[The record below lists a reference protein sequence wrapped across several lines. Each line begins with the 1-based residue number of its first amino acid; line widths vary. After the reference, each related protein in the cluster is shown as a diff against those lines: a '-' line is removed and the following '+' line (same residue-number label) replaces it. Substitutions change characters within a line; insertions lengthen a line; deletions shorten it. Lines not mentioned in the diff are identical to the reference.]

1 MAAFASNA
9 ITSITNLNRGVLSL
23 EHTHQLQFHNNKWK
37 YLHSSSADYSFTSP
51 LCLTSTTNYWMMQH
65 IMCSRLAMSNYRST
79 VSTTCCIANYAQSKS
94 YQHRK
99 YTASWRIHNKP
110 SIGGE
115 EKYPEVSS
123 EEKSAN
129 TECNNKHRNSDS
141 DDTSTSPLNQRAAYE
156 ILKQLSSPPNVLTM
170 SRLLATPYLSYLLIS
185 HHHEKSL
192 SDASAT
198 SSASTLAAV
207 VEGGGDDNIQST
219 ISEIALDSTTMT
231 ASTTTDTISTMATNV
246 DPSTPAI
253 ALSLFLLMGFTD
265 FLDGYIARTFP
276 STATVL
282 GTYLDPFADKFF
294 ISVLSLTMWY
304 TNSLPGMLVGL
315 WIARDVGIVGSVYW
329 LVRKETVRKRNDD
342 ASTANNNHNVAV
354 MDPTSTPLK
363 VQASNLSKVNTTLQ
377 IGLIAMGIA
386 GELPSVDIPPE
397 VMTSL
402 IWITA
407 GTTIGSSLGY
417 LDGSALKKSG
427 NKQ

>member
-1 MAAFASNA
+1 MHTLILCFHRRRSV
-9 ITSITNLNRGVLSL
+9 TFSL
-23 EHTHQLQFHNNKWK
+23 EHTHQLQFHNNGSKH
-37 YLHSSSADYSFTSP
+37 LHSSSADCTPMSS
-51 LCLTSTTNYWMMQH
+51 LCLTRKYWMMQQM
-65 IMCSRLAMSNYRST
+65 MCGRRPT
-79 VSTTCCIANYAQSKS
+79 VTVNAPYIANYAQSKS
-94 YQHRK
+94 YHHRK
-99 YTASWRIHNKP
+99 YTNSCRIHNKP

-115 EKYPEVSS
+115 KTDNIKHPDVSS
-123 EEKSAN
+123 EEKYEDAI
-129 TECNNKHRNSDS
+129 CNNKHRNSDS
-141 DDTSTSPLNQRAAYE
+141 DDTIASPLNQRAAHE

-198 SSASTLAAV
+198 PASTLAV
-207 VEGGGDDNIQST
+207 VEGGGDNNNIQST
-219 ISEIALDSTTMT
+219 ISEIVLDSSTIT
-231 ASTTTDTISTMATNV
+231 ATTTTDTISTMATNV

-265 FLDGYIARTFP
+265 FLDGYVARTFP

-294 ISVLSLTMWY
+294 ISILSLTMWY

-329 LVRKETVRKRNDD
+329 LVRMETVRKRDD
-342 ASTANNNHNVAV
+342 DVSTANNNNNIAV

-363 VQASNLSKVNTTLQ
+363 VQASFLSKVNTTLQ
-377 IGLIAMGIA
+377 IGLIALCIA

-397 VMTSL
+397 FMTSL

-427 NKQ
+427 NK